1 MCDYSLHSLPNRL
14 AVEGEELVVHRFPLS
29 TLGLTSP
36 SELQVSVEPQAD
48 QKVSGFWSKLKNW
61 FVVDAGEV
69 VPAVCIPPGARLFL
83 QDIPRQLQKE
93 VVAAECEEVTFTQLS
108 AIPNTYRDAVRFQN
122 GREILLQRL
131 NPGQRVKVLC
141 LSLPDEEFEPKASPH
156 WSIRPGW

>member
-36 SELQVSVEPQAD
+36 SELQVSVEPQAEP
-48 QKVSGFWSKLKNW
+48 QVSGFWARLKNW
-61 FVVDAGEV
+61 FVVETGES
-69 VPAVCIPPGARLFL
+69 VPAVCVPPGARLFL
-83 QDIPRQLQKE
+83 QDIPRQLQNE
-93 VVAAECEEVTFTQLS
+93 VGVAECEEVTFTQLS
-108 AIPNTYRDAVRFQN
+108 AIPNTYRDAVRFPN

-141 LSLPDEEFEPKASPH
+141 LSLAEDEVEPRTSPL
-156 WSIRPGW
+156 WSTRPGW